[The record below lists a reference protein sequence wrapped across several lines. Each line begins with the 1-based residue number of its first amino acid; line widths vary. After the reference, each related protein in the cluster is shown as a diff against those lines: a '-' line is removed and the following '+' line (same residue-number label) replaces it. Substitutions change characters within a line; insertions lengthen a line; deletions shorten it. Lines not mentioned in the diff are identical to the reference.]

1 MLDMDSATNVAI
13 TLGSLE
19 LYRTNINEDD
29 EWVYVEPRDLVN
41 YGEPDKLQHDEVGE
55 FVAYSVDRSHQQL
68 LPMIA
73 TIHSEPNEEG
83 ELISYRDMKNRDVPR
98 ISGSNTPLESMQGGW
113 IFQRLY
119 NGDWAKRFMQIRG
132 FFVIL
137 FMQPSS
143 EKPSHLLHLSD
154 CRLCVPRNNGKSYE
168 KRIGVDNGW
177 EFKLISSGAAGD
189 KKHSIRFA
197 AQSDSERNM
206 WTRQLCAR
214 ISLAGNQVAQ
224 GAHLD
229 NIIDITPQDRW
240 RQLLH
245 CESPCDPYTN
255 KNKSD
260 SQVVITSTILHM
272 KNDNTNRHVERSP
285 SAVADTVMKTNDN
298 IDSIKKN
305 LMMASTASLSSR
317 ISATSSK
324 ARSSNSRV
332 SATSSRARTQASRV
346 LPGCVA
352 HTVTVKQAESTST
365 LLQVQLNMGFEAGMY
380 VVVVGSGDQSNES
393 QLARVNNV
401 PPSQL
406 ELDAPLGRA
415 FRAGAA
421 VSGFSSLAL
430 ASQAQGARL
439 AEDPSSP
446 LTERSLAS
454 ASEVKSAKGS
464 KGNIAS
470 AMMDSDAESSSS
482 SSSSSTASASANML
496 PPPPA
501 GDLPPVPPGGHG
513 KRASIS
519 LKSYLDPSPT
529 KGGSVTGAST
539 RSVRSGATGVN
550 FDVDGDPMIEGHST
564 LLRKL
569 TKDSGIFAKSM
580 QQRNEKEEEGR
591 VREQATYEHLCDP
604 ATIEA
609 AQLREE
615 QNPMDFTKLLR
626 YMIMFSGFHV
636 VEDTHLQNKEALP
649 ILKGEHAEKMMM
661 TLYRHYTNETGF
673 MSVEEFVTF
682 VSDLGIVNTH
692 CPHTQ
697 FDEPV
702 MDVAENLDPIRLLT
716 TIPKPSVVGIQNP
729 EENVASAALQ
739 DALKKDRFVISFTQF
754 YQILFKMSNVV
765 YPEIYKKSRTEA
777 FNKLLLE
784 SAVPLYAWKVGN
796 NEKLGTIDPLLADE
810 RIALLLM
817 AYAPNLWKLFL
828 MYAGDIYTK
837 QPSPDLHF
845 PKFAQAVEVSLHG
858 LPRDCPYASPLV
870 DHRAKSSM
878 TNRTSTTPDAAQKS
892 RVQAKGNTIAERRRS
907 QITLSSSKK
916 VLNRRYSYN
925 ADIDLSHGSV
935 RDVHQ
940 NEHRRT
946 AAGEQVNSARSKE
959 VNLFASEKTL
969 VGKSVSDSA
978 ANTKAQLRAR
988 ENAQFGL
995 FINEPQIMKFCADY
1009 SIVHDLLSPARL
1021 KAMFRALNSPKNLS
1035 TGRVSTQAEVK
1046 SAERGSSSGLTGATM
1061 SMKLKS
1067 KRMSVVG
1074 SIDDMYGIN
1083 KTDAVE
1089 RGSLRKNPVYAKT
1102 QSSQRKDG
1110 GLSFT
1115 EFLEFI
1121 ARAALEGMGFEHF
1134 DKLFPTPFAKIHAIL
1149 TIWGVADTKKLED
1162 ALMLRVDIVL

>member
-1 MLDMDSATNVAI
+1 
-13 TLGSLE
+13 
-19 LYRTNINEDD
+19 
-29 EWVYVEPRDLVN
+29 
-41 YGEPDKLQHDEVGE
+41 
-55 FVAYSVDRSHQQL
+55 
-68 LPMIA
+68 
-73 TIHSEPNEEG
+73 
-83 ELISYRDMKNRDVPR
+83 
-98 ISGSNTPLESMQGGW
+98 
-113 IFQRLY
+113 
-119 NGDWAKRFMQIRG
+119 
-132 FFVIL
+132 
-137 FMQPSS
+137 
-143 EKPSHLLHLSD
+143 
-154 CRLCVPRNNGKSYE
+154 
-168 KRIGVDNGW
+168 
-177 EFKLISSGAAGD
+177 
-189 KKHSIRFA
+189 
-197 AQSDSERNM
+197 
-206 WTRQLCAR
+206 
-214 ISLAGNQVAQ
+214 
-224 GAHLD
+224 
-229 NIIDITPQDRW
+229 
-240 RQLLH
+240 
-245 CESPCDPYTN
+245 
-255 KNKSD
+255 
-260 SQVVITSTILHM
+260 
-272 KNDNTNRHVERSP
+272 
-285 SAVADTVMKTNDN
+285 
-298 IDSIKKN
+298 
-305 LMMASTASLSSR
+305 
-317 ISATSSK
+317 
-324 ARSSNSRV
+324 
-332 SATSSRARTQASRV
+332 
-346 LPGCVA
+346 
-352 HTVTVKQAESTST
+352 
-365 LLQVQLNMGFEAGMY
+365 
-380 VVVVGSGDQSNES
+380 
-393 QLARVNNV
+393 
-401 PPSQL
+401 
-406 ELDAPLGRA
+406 
-415 FRAGAA
+415 
-421 VSGFSSLAL
+421 
-430 ASQAQGARL
+430 
-439 AEDPSSP
+439 
-446 LTERSLAS
+446 
-454 ASEVKSAKGS
+454 
-464 KGNIAS
+464 
-470 AMMDSDAESSSS
+470 
-482 SSSSSTASASANML
+482 
-496 PPPPA
+496 
-501 GDLPPVPPGGHG
+501 
-513 KRASIS
+513 
-519 LKSYLDPSPT
+519 
-529 KGGSVTGAST
+529 
-539 RSVRSGATGVN
+539 
-550 FDVDGDPMIEGHST
+550 
-564 LLRKL
+564 
-569 TKDSGIFAKSM
+569 M

-615 QNPMDFTKLLR
+615 QNPMDFKKLLR

-870 DHRAKSSM
+870 DHRAK
-878 TNRTSTTPDAAQKS
+878 T
-892 RVQAKGNTIAERRRS
+892 
-907 QITLSSSKK
+907 
-916 VLNRRYSYN
+916 
-925 ADIDLSHGSV
+925 
-935 RDVHQ
+935 
-940 NEHRRT
+940 
-946 AAGEQVNSARSKE
+946 
-959 VNLFASEKTL
+959 
-969 VGKSVSDSA
+969 
-978 ANTKAQLRAR
+978 R